1 MASNVVVL
9 IDAGYLRACAVELLS
24 TNDLVFD
31 PGEMRAYVQE
41 SIAEQFPTQ
50 RLLRIYWYDA
60 TRTGA
65 PTRHHDGMARSDY
78 FTCRLGVLGRRA
90 GGEPVQKEVDTMLA
104 LDMLEL
110 ARNRAV
116 DDIVLITGDRDFR
129 PAVVAAQVHGV
140 RIHLVGVEPVEENQA
155 KALAEACD
163 TNRELDRAQL
173 AKFCGFDLAAM
184 ERARLA
190 TYLPHVASKPSL
202 TNGSQTPPGSEAGSP
217 TVILNEADLHEL
229 LIRAAKD
236 EFKKYIN
243 WKTDDEVAGE
253 AAVIIGQFRAEARFE
268 NKINSTLVKRARK
281 MLGTRG
287 PTDTE
292 IRKLQTSFIDE
303 LSTHVEA
310 AQLNTPSEGDN
321 TPPNSL
327 AIEVPKE
334 VPKETPKAANDVS

>member
-24 TNDLVFD
+24 TQDPVFD

-41 SIAEQFPTQ
+41 FISEHFATQ

-65 PTRHHDGMARSDY
+65 PTRYHDGMARSDY

-129 PAVVAAQVHGV
+129 PAVVAAQVYGV
-140 RIHLVGVEPVEENQA
+140 RVHLIGVEPVEENQA

-190 TYLPHVASKPSL
+190 TYLPHIAPKPSL
-202 TNGSQTPPGSEAGSP
+202 TNGSQTPSGLEAACPS
-217 TVILNEADLHEL
+217 VVLSEADLHEL
-229 LIRAAKD
+229 LIRAAQD

-253 AAVIIGQFRAEARFE
+253 AAVIIAQFRADARFE
-268 NKINSTLVKRARK
+268 NKINSTLIKRARK

-287 PTDTE
+287 PTEAE
-292 IRKLQTSFIDE
+292 IRKLQVTFIDE
-303 LSTHVEA
+303 LSTHVDA
-310 AQLNTPSEGDN
+310 AQLNAPAEGEQ
-321 TPPNSL
+321 TPPTSETT
-327 AIEVPKE
+327 EVA
-334 VPKETPKAANDVS
+334 KETPKAANDVS